1 MGISRIDQPEKHN
14 HGYYVRLTRN
24 GKTQSKFFPDR
35 SSGGK
40 RAARRA
46 AKEHEAELLEK
57 AASQKKKPR
66 KPSVRNTSGKV
77 GVSRTSYGDGAQAS
91 QYWQAAWIDHKGTR
105 KSAKYS
111 IKKYGEEKALQLAM
125 KARRRGLRER
135 ALYS

>member
-24 GKTQSKFFPDR
+24 GKTQYKFFPDK
-35 SSGGK
+35 STGGK

-46 AKEHEAELLEK
+46 AKEYEAELIQD
-57 AASQKKKPR
+57 AASLKRRPR

-77 GVSRTSYGDGAQAS
+77 GVSRTRYGTGPDSAE
-91 QYWQAAWIDHKGTR
+91 YWQAAWVDGRGTR

-111 IKKYGEEKALQLAM
+111 IKKYGEEKAKRLAL
-125 KARRRGLRER
+125 KARREGLLAREQQR
-135 ALYS
+135 